1 MSNPNTAALATA
13 IAGLTVSGVTFKDI
27 TAIPRMIIPTDCP
40 IFFPDPDNWFSGMAT
55 DGQIKITGLAGQYDV
70 TRTLK
75 YIYLHSVS
83 TAANTITVHYA
94 EMAAKVDLIYK
105 AIASMNNG
113 VAVVNSVSVS
123 RFGEIQAPQS
133 GTIRNVFF
141 GCFFDI
147 NISEMVY

>member
-1 MSNPNTAALATA
+1 MSTPNTAALATA
-13 IAGLTVSGVTFKDI
+13 IAGLTVTGVTFKDI
-27 TAIPRMIIPTDCP
+27 SAIPRMIIPTDCP

-55 DGQIKITGLAGQYDV
+55 DGNIKISGLAGQYDV
-70 TRTLK
+70 IRTLK

-83 TAANTITVHYA
+83 TAANTITVHYS
-94 EMAAKVDLIYK
+94 EMAGKVDAIYR
-105 AIASMNNG
+105 AIAGMNNG
-113 VAVVNSVSVS
+113 VAVVNSVSIS

-147 NISEMVY
+147 TFSEMVY